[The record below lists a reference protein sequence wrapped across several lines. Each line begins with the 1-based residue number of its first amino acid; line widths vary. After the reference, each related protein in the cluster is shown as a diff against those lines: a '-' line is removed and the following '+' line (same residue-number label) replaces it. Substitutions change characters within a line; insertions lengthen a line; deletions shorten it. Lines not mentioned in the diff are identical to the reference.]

1 MGPDDYVTGIQTPA
15 PPILISLNF
24 GTSLLD
30 ADITIPGLY
39 AENSFMYAYM
49 QAYFF
54 LQAYMQKTLFTQ
66 SDTSSHA
73 SPLKQ

>member
-15 PPILISLNF
+15 TPILISLNF

-39 AENSFMYAYM
+39 GENSFMYAYM
-49 QAYFF
+49 QAYFL
-54 LQAYMQKTLFTQ
+54 LQA
-66 SDTSSHA
+66 
-73 SPLKQ
+73 